1 MVRTEALFIS
11 TWGLQVYASLAESV
25 CLSAS
30 WGIRF
35 TVDVLRVGTHEQM
48 QTRQRPWHTWVALD
62 SLEDLIAADV
72 PLHIL

>member
-11 TWGLQVYASLAESV
+11 LWGLQVYASLAESV

-48 QTRQRPWHTWVALD
+48 QTRQRP
-62 SLEDLIAADV
+62 
-72 PLHIL
+72 